1 VLNPNF
7 AWAWVFS
14 AWIKVL
20 LGEPEVAIE
29 RFTHAMRLSPQEP
42 QIFNIHT
49 GTSAAHLFAGH
60 YAEALSWAK
69 TAIREQQNY
78 VLPMTIAAAS
88 SALAG
93 QSAEAQKAMTRLRQ
107 LDPALRVSNLH
118 DFIPLRRPEDLEKL
132 SEGLRLA
139 GLPE

>member
-1 VLNPNF
+1 
-7 AWAWVFS
+7 
-14 AWIKVL
+14 
-20 LGEPEVAIE
+20 
-29 RFTHAMRLSPQEP
+29 
-42 QIFNIHT
+42 
-49 GTSAAHLFAGH
+49 
-60 YAEALSWAK
+60 
-69 TAIREQQNY
+69 

-93 QSAEAQKAMTRLRQ
+93 QLAEAQKAMTRLRQ

-118 DFIPLRRPEDLEKL
+118 DFLPLRRPEDLEKL